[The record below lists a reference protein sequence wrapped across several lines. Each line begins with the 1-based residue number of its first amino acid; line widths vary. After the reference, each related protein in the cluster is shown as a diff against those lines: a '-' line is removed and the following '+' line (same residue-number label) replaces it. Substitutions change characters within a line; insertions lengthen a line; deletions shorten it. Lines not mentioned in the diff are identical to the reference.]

1 MELAKLADVGRAAIA
16 AIEAGK
22 RPRPHPATRARLA
35 KALKAKPEDLFS

>member
-1 MELAKLADVGRAAIA
+1 MELAKLADVGRATIA

-35 KALKAKPEDLFS
+35 KALKAKPEDLFA